1 MLTDDDVSLSQR
13 INSSLNDSST
23 KQAYSFGKAIRF
35 KPNLKKDSFYKF
47 YNLPEIRS
55 HRGTSL
61 GYGKK
66 ATSSLVGCGSNQLYA
81 APSYFDPKQHNAPV
95 YSFGVS
101 RPKGHKRDTGPGP
114 IYDVV
119 NKFGKGVPGL
129 LLINME
135 KESLGSFLEL
145 QD

>member
-1 MLTDDDVSLSQR
+1 MLTDGDVSLSQR

-81 APSYFDPKQHNAPV
+81 APSYFDQAIKEIQAL
-95 YSFGVS
+95 
-101 RPKGHKRDTGPGP
+101 
-114 IYDVV
+114 
-119 NKFGKGVPGL
+119 GL
-129 LLINME
+129 YMMLLINLE